1 MATISLSTL
10 LARARVLATQTGG
23 DATQSVVID
32 NLAGLRAA
40 LNHCILEI
48 YRRKAKDPRFL
59 RDITTRSTVTITS
72 GTGTVPTTTLKEF
85 LHQADFTDD
94 NNSFVTY
101 YDYAVDFNSST
112 NYAQLGYVY
121 VLGSDFKYMAP
132 NRNLSYSGNLFV
144 TTPTAPAV
152 ATSMTFQSEQ
162 TIDDI
167 ILLLSQAIIGKASFE
182 VVNV

>member
-1 MATISLSTL
+1 MATISLETL
-10 LARARVLATQTGG
+10 IARARVSATQMGG
-23 DATQSVVID
+23 DATTSVLID
-32 NLAGLRAA
+32 NKAGFRAL
-40 LNHCILEI
+40 LNNAILEV

-59 RDITTRSTVTITS
+59 RDITTRSTVAVTANV
-72 GTGTVPTTTLKEF
+72 GAVPATVLKEF

-94 NNSFVTY
+94 NNALVTY

-112 NYAQLGYVY
+112 NFNQLGYVY
-121 VLGSDFKYMAP
+121 VLADNFQYRQPGGA
-132 NRNLSYSGNLFV
+132 SYTGNLFV

-162 TIDDI
+162 TIDDLV
-167 ILLLSQAIIGKASFE
+167 LLLAEAVMGKVNFE